1 MNAQI
6 KAFFHEATS
15 TFTYVVHDGK
25 SSLCAV
31 IDPVLD
37 FDYKSGSTSTES
49 ADKVIQWVNDH
60 KLTPQWIL
68 ETHAHADHI
77 SGAKHIQAQLGGK
90 IAIGE
95 HITLVQGVFKKVF
108 NYGDEFVT
116 DGHHFD
122 DLMVAGSQFKIGD
135 LDAKVLHTPG
145 HTPACVTYDIAGKLF
160 VGDTLFMPDV
170 GTARCDFPGGDA
182 ETLYDSI
189 HTLLS
194 YPDDTELYMCHDYPP
209 QGREIRHVC
218 TVVEQK
224 ESNIHVGK
232 GASKADF
239 VEMRS
244 TRDATL
250 EMPNLILP
258 SIQINIRAGELPDAE
273 NNGVSYLKLP
283 LNQFK

>member
-1 MNAQI
+1 MNPII

-15 TFTYVVHDGK
+15 TFTYVVHDGNNP
-25 SSLCAV
+25 LCAV

-49 ADKVIQWVNDH
+49 ADEVIQWVNDH

-77 SGAKHIQAQLGGK
+77 SGAKHIQAELGGK

-95 HITLVQGVFKKVF
+95 HITLVQGAFKKVF

-189 HTLLS
+189 HTLLN

-209 QGREIRHVC
+209 EGRDIRYVC
-218 TVVEQK
+218 TVAEQK
-224 ESNIHVGK
+224 AQNIHVGK
-232 GASKADF
+232 EASKADF
-239 VEMRS
+239 VKMRS

-283 LNQFK
+283 LNQFN

>member
-1 MNAQI
+1 MSAQI
-6 KAFFHEATS
+6 KAFFHETTS
-15 TFTYVVHDGK
+15 TFTYVVHDGINPE
-25 SSLCAV
+25 CAI

-37 FDYKSGSTSTES
+37 FDYKSGRTSTQS
-49 ADKVIQWVNDH
+49 ADSVIQWIKDQA
-60 KLTPQWIL
+60 LCLSWIM

-77 SGAKHIQAQLGGK
+77 SSAKYIQNQIGGK
-90 IAIGE
+90 IVIGE

-108 NYGDEFVT
+108 NYGDEFIA

-122 DLMVAGSQFKIGD
+122 HLIAENESFKIGE
-135 LDAKVLHTPG
+135 LEVNVLHTPG
-145 HTPACVTYDIAGKLF
+145 HTPACITYDIAGKLF

-182 ETLYDSI
+182 QTLYDSI
-189 HTLLS
+189 HHLLS
-194 YPDDTELYMCHDYPP
+194 YPDNTELYMCHDYPP
-209 QGREIRHVC
+209 QGREICYVC
-218 TVVEQK
+218 TVAEQK

-283 LNQFK
+283 LNQF

>member
-15 TFTYVVHDGK
+15 TFTYVVHDGQNPQ
-25 SSLCAV
+25 CAV

-37 FDYKSGSTSTES
+37 FDYKSGNTSTES
-49 ADKVIQWVNDH
+49 ADEVILWIKDH
-60 KLTPQWIL
+60 QLTPEWIL

-122 DLMVAGSQFKIGD
+122 NLMVAGSGFKIGD

-194 YPDDTELYMCHDYPP
+194 YPEETELYMCHDYPP
-209 QGREIRHVC
+209 EGRDIRHVC
-218 TVVEQK
+218 TVAEQK

-239 VEMRS
+239 VKMRS

-258 SIQINIRAGELPDAE
+258 SIQINIRAGELPTAE